1 MCSSDLS
8 VAEFVQTEAVE
19 GEFLEGVDEY
29 APYEQVPGEADTGL
43 VEGYDEYA
51 QYGDYDEYAQYEGY
65 EDGLEVPDVE
75 IETAVDADVRD
86 KKAKKGAKAKEK
98 RKVAAEKTPKRG
110 RLDWFNYDPD

>member
-1 MCSSDLS
+1 M